1 MLFNSIQFLLFF
13 PIVILIYFVIPKKL
27 KMYWLLMAS
36 YYFYMCWNYKYAVL
50 IFAATLVT
58 YLSGIWI
65 KKVRDKG
72 KDNSAKTLKWLV
84 AMSFI
89 VTLGILFVFKYLDL
103 AIDSVNTFLNIF
115 HISLISNPFSLL
127 LPVGISFYTFQTL
140 GYVIDVYRGDVDA
153 EKNFFR
159 YALFVSFF
167 PQLVAGPIERSK
179 NLLGQIRDL
188 DKKRMWNYEGFVSGF
203 GLMLYGLFMKMVIA
217 DRVSLFVDG
226 VYNDLYL
233 AGTVETVLA
242 AVGFSIQIYTD
253 FAGYSAIAIGAARM
267 MGFNLMENFNTPYL
281 ATSIADFWHRWHIS
295 LSTWFR
301 DYLYIPLGG
310 NRKGKWRKYLNLMIT
325 FWVSGLWH
333 GAAWHY
339 VVWGGIHGFYQVVGD
354 LLKPVRE
361 KCRKVLN
368 ISEEP
373 ISYKIGQIFITY
385 CLTTFAWIFFRSSS
399 MLEAAKFIKHM
410 ITRFNPWVLFDE
422 SLYEFGLDSREV
434 LILLFALC
442 ILIIGSLIRYKKG
455 EDVGKF
461 LYKQNLM
468 FRWIVFLFFII
479 SIIVFGEYGV
489 DFSSA
494 QFIYFAF

>member
-1 MLFNSIQFLLFF
+1 
-13 PIVILIYFVIPKKL
+13 
-27 KMYWLLMAS
+27 
-36 YYFYMCWNYKYAVL
+36 
-50 IFAATLVT
+50 
-58 YLSGIWI
+58 
-65 KKVRDKG
+65 
-72 KDNSAKTLKWLV
+72 
-84 AMSFI
+84 
-89 VTLGILFVFKYLDL
+89 
-103 AIDSVNTFLNIF
+103 
-115 HISLISNPFSLL
+115 
-127 LPVGISFYTFQTL
+127 
-140 GYVIDVYRGDVDA
+140 
-153 EKNFFR
+153 
-159 YALFVSFF
+159 
-167 PQLVAGPIERSK
+167 
-179 NLLGQIRDL
+179 
-188 DKKRMWNYEGFVSGF
+188 
-203 GLMLYGLFMKMVIA
+203 
-217 DRVSLFVDG
+217 
-226 VYNDLYL
+226 
-233 AGTVETVLA
+233 
-242 AVGFSIQIYTD
+242 
-253 FAGYSAIAIGAARM
+253 
-267 MGFNLMENFNTPYL
+267 
-281 ATSIADFWHRWHIS
+281 
-295 LSTWFR
+295 
-301 DYLYIPLGG
+301 
-310 NRKGKWRKYLNLMIT
+310 MIT

-354 LLKPVRE
+354 LLKPARE
-361 KCRKVLN
+361 KCRKALN

-373 ISYKIGQIFITY
+373 VSYKIGQIFITY

-455 EDVGKF
+455 EDFGKF